1 MCYSVI
7 PDLTG
12 RKNRNVIL
20 GPRIPELFVGE
31 KVKSADQNK
40 HLLNAVTLRSYP
52 QFPAILPW
60 QKKKV
65 RNLHLE
71 FILWNDLIMHSSLE
85 IAQSSISS

>member
-7 PDLTG
+7 PDLTR

-52 QFPAILPW
+52 
-60 QKKKV
+60 
-65 RNLHLE
+65 
-71 FILWNDLIMHSSLE
+71 
-85 IAQSSISS
+85 

>member
-52 QFPAILPW
+52 
-60 QKKKV
+60 
-65 RNLHLE
+65 
-71 FILWNDLIMHSSLE
+71 
-85 IAQSSISS
+85 